1 MAALSPFSPFGAL
14 AEPLGSALAARAYF
28 LLLRQKK
35 VAKEKATPGSAP
47 ATRVPC
53 ATRFERGLR
62 NSGCALRQSSP
73 FFRSNLRCSA
83 PLRGGQKTSPPNRW
97 GSFLAVSS
105 GRLQKNKDFH
115 FSQAEPLFRDAFPG
129 PHVERR
135 ATELMA
141 ERGRGLFEG
150 RSPEFRS
157 PRQQRVAQG
166 SRRSR
171 PRSLGA
177 PSSLATFFL
186 AKQEESTPAR
196 KAEPLRQT
204 RTASAVA
211 ETNAKPARKAEP
223 PRKTS
228 PVPVVSKTKPK
239 EHSPV

>member
-1 MAALSPFSPFGAL
+1 MGSRLFGHCF
-14 AEPLGSALAARAYF
+14 PPCGRAYF
-28 LLLRQKK
+28 FLLRQEK
-35 VAKEKATPGSAP
+35 VAKKKATPGSAP

-53 ATRFERGLR
+53 ATRLKRGLR

-73 FFRSNLRCSA
+73 FLRLSLRCSA
-83 PLRGGQKTSPPNRW
+83 PLMGTRKASRLDGSAQEQKVLFFYGCLLEIRNNEYCRFGG
-97 GSFLAVSS
+97 
-105 GRLQKNKDFH
+105 
-115 FSQAEPLFRDAFPG
+115 DAFPG

-141 ERGRGLFEG
+141 DKGRGLSEG

-171 PRSLGA
+171 PRSLGS

-196 KAEPLRQT
+196 KAEPSHPT
-204 RTASAVA
+204 RTTAPVA
-211 ETNAKPARKAEP
+211 ETETETGTRKPNKHHTNLPLSRQEAEASKA
-223 PRKTS
+223 TAC
-228 PVPVVSKTKPK
+228 
-239 EHSPV
+239 